1 MAMPPSNP
9 TTGRSDPAGFTA
21 TRWTLVLDAA
31 GGHPTPKASTA
42 LAELCRMYWVPL
54 YAYVRRHGR
63 EVHEAEDLT
72 QEFFL
77 RVVSP
82 NFLADVDRRRGRF
95 RAFLLASFKHF
106 LANAA
111 DRDKAVKRGGG
122 KPILSLDA
130 GQAETRYRREP
141 FHTLTPEKLFERHWA
156 LTVLDQVLARLQA
169 ESYVL
174 NGGPAVFDRLKQY
187 LTTGRQSSGY
197 AEAAAELGMTEGAVK
212 VAVHRLRRRYRQ
224 LLREEI
230 AQTVASSEEIDDE
243 IRYLWSCL
251 Q

>member
-1 MAMPPSNP
+1 MSESKS
-9 TTGRSDPAGFTA
+9 TTERSDPAGFAA

-31 GGHPTPKASTA
+31 GGSPTPQASAA
-42 LAELCRMYWVPL
+42 LAELCRMYWYPL

-63 EVHEAEDLT
+63 ESHEAEDLT

-77 RVVSP
+77 RLVSP
-82 NFLADVDRRRGRF
+82 NFLADVDRRHGRF
-95 RAFLLASFKHF
+95 RAFLLASFQHF

-111 DRDKAVKRGGG
+111 DRNKALKRGGG
-122 KPILSLDA
+122 RPILSLDV
-130 GQAETRYRREP
+130 GVAETRYQREP

-156 LTVLDQVLARLQA
+156 LTILEQVLVRLQA

-174 NGGPAVFDRLKQY
+174 NGGSAFFDRLKPY

-197 AEAAAELGMTEGAVK
+197 AEAADDLAMTEGAVK

-230 AQTVASSEEIDDE
+230 AQTLASAEEIDDE
-243 IRYLWSCL
+243 IRHLWSCL